1 MAMQKKVI
9 TIYERD
15 KDKVKIS
22 GEQVKWLI
30 LIDQISNVLR
40 WLIPIII
47 LLVVLPKASLIPILL
62 KWLKQQIF
70 FILLFVAV
78 ADWPQIFLSG

>member
-1 MAMQKKVI
+1 MAMQKKAI

-47 LLVVLPKASLIPILL
+47 LLVVLPRASLIPILL
-62 KWLKQQIF
+62 KWIKQQLPFMI
-70 FILLFVAV
+70 LFVAV
-78 ADWPQIFLSG
+78 ADWAQILLSG